1 MKVIILG
8 AGAIGSFYGA
18 RLSKLND
25 VILIGRRKHVNYI
38 NKNGLRV
45 TGLENT
51 IYKLRAATKVGRIKD
66 ETLILLTTKVYD
78 SKKAVSSIK
87 NLIKKDVIILCMQN
101 GLYSE
106 NISKDIVG
114 KECKVLRG
122 ITDFGAAFLEPGIVQ
137 LNNYGH
143 TFIEKSPTSK
153 EIAEE
158 LNKCGLNC
166 YISKDIKI
174 DMWKKIILNCVL
186 NPLTAILRV
195 ENNVIADEKLNPI
208 KKLIVDECLEVAKKD
223 GAKFNFDFVKAIN
236 DGIENSRNISSM
248 LQDLLKGNPT
258 EIDYLNGAVVELG
271 EKYGVKCPV
280 NEALV
285 MIIKEMEKLN
295 K

>member
-1 MKVIILG
+1 
-8 AGAIGSFYGA
+8 
-18 RLSKLND
+18 
-25 VILIGRRKHVNYI
+25 
-38 NKNGLRV
+38 
-45 TGLENT
+45 
-51 IYKLRAATKVGRIKD
+51 
-66 ETLILLTTKVYD
+66 
-78 SKKAVSSIK
+78 
-87 NLIKKDVIILCMQN
+87 
-101 GLYSE
+101 
-106 NISKDIVG
+106 
-114 KECKVLRG
+114 
-122 ITDFGAAFLEPGIVQ
+122 
-137 LNNYGH
+137 
-143 TFIEKSPTSK
+143 
-153 EIAEE
+153 
-158 LNKCGLNC
+158 
-166 YISKDIKI
+166 
-174 DMWKKIILNCVL
+174 MWKKIILNCVL